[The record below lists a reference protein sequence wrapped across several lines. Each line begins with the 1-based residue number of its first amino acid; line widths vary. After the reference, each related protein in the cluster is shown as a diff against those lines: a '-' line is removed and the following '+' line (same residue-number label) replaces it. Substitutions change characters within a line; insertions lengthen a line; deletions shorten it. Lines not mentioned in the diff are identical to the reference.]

1 MATKKNKSNTWELK
15 TVGSEGE
22 EPEEEYPL
30 IYNMW
35 IENLTI
41 NAETVI
47 LQTGRPGDPG
57 KPPGT

>member
-1 MATKKNKSNTWELK
+1 MATKTSKSE
-15 TVGSEGE
+15 VSEV
-22 EPEEEYPL
+22 PEEEENYPL
-30 IYNMW
+30 VYNMW